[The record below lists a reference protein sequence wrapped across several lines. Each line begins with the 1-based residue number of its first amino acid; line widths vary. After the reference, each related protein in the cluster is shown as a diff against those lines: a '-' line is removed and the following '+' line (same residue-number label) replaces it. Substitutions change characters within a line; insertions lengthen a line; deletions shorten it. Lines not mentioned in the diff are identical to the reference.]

1 MISIINLSLS
11 VLTFL
16 AQIFLLWVAVFSL
29 FSFEK
34 LKKLAAKFL
43 SEKNAL
49 WAVFFI
55 SLLATSGSL
64 FYSQIAG
71 FPPCEL
77 CWFQRIFMY
86 PQVVIL
92 GVALLKKESQILDYS
107 LALASV
113 GTLISLYHNYIIY
126 AAVESNTCLLS
137 AISCT
142 TKVVLGLGYVTIPLM
157 ALTAFVAILAI
168 LLLQRLGN
176 KK

>member
-1 MISIINLSLS
+1 MTPTINFILS

-16 AQIFLLWVAVFSL
+16 AQVFLAGLLLLAMLSI
-29 FSFEK
+29 EN
-34 LKKLAAKFL
+34 LKKNSAKFL